1 MVVELQHIGGVALPA
16 SPQAGASSREK
27 TFLLLNALCPAV
39 QDSEKRS
46 EMCFLHPADSE
57 RELAVVD
64 RGLFPF

>member
-27 TFLLLNALCPAV
+27 TFWLLSAL
-39 QDSEKRS
+39 S
-46 EMCFLHPADSE
+46 EMRSLHPADSE